1 MHPSKKEVKQGIL
14 GVRLEQ
20 IHQVGG
26 GSFPLRSHK
35 ARLSGK
41 PLSLVPGKVVF
52 GISYHGSRQESASR
66 GGTLGRFLV
75 RGTE

>member
-1 MHPSKKEVKQGIL
+1 M
-14 GVRLEQ
+14 
-20 IHQVGG
+20 
-26 GSFPLRSHK
+26 K

-52 GISYHGSRQESASR
+52 GMSYHGSHQESASR

-75 RGTE
+75 GGQNEVAPRVIPPENFTPEPEAFGVPLVPSTG